1 VNRKHLQKLATIRL
15 REAKLLLSENAPDGA
30 YYLAGYAVECAL
42 KACIAKFTKRHDF
55 PDKDRVKDSYVHDLA
70 KLINVADLK
79 PEHIEAMR
87 HLEFELRWKI
97 VLKWSEASRYKDN
110 SKEDARELIEAV
122 ENRRYGV
129 LPWLKK
135 HW

>member
-1 VNRKHLQKLATIRL
+1 
-15 REAKLLLSENAPDGA
+15 
-30 YYLAGYAVECAL
+30 
-42 KACIAKFTKRHDF
+42 
-55 PDKDRVKDSYVHDLA
+55 
-70 KLINVADLK
+70 
-79 PEHIEAMR
+79 
-87 HLEFELRWKI
+87 LEFELRWKI